1 MTMSSLS
8 FNSCSAPFSAGVRL
22 LWVGMFVLVAVWTS
36 FLTKSIKD
44 SNVVFLLGFGIH
56 ELFFLNLGRGISL
69 SSSESDDSSTG
80 QSLSLAEKYSLI
92 RRDLANLSRSADSCS
107 SFILLGV
114 GQKLSPLESIRI
126 SAGFR
131 SFDDKLTTVSFWSLL
146 ISLCLENLRFRLIVS
161 PEVTDNSDG
170 IFLFGLIPSLKN
182 FLRCFSL
189 NFRLWIL
196 WISCRRSLI
205 LLVS

>member
-44 SNVVFLLGFGIH
+44 STVVFLLGFGIH

-131 SFDDKLTTVSFWSLL
+131 SFYDKLTTVSFWSLL
-146 ISLCLENLRFRLIVS
+146 ISLCLENLRFRLVVS
-161 PEVTDNSDG
+161 PEVTTTSTN
-170 IFLFGLIPSLKN
+170 IPTSN
-182 FLRCFSL
+182 QHEHT
-189 NFRLWIL
+189 NP
-196 WISCRRSLI
+196 
-205 LLVS
+205 